1 MPWATNEVKL
11 QTSLS
16 AFHSNDPSLSSLFPN
31 LLLFW
36 FPRQWFRLHSRLS
49 HSRPPQSG
57 YYTHRVPWDA
67 THNGRSLGCLPR
79 RVLGGCGYL
88 LHISTPEPHPHGG
101 SEDLAVLEPLYL
113 INRAQWR
120 KPLWRAG
127 ATVTRWLAEMRVP
140 TAFSSSAPHI
150 IMEAVWIIFTPK
162 PFKGSLEQFP
172 ILFLQLQILLSVA
185 RTYDLF
191 GGESEEMDCF
201 LFEI

>member
-36 FPRQWFRLHSRLS
+36 FPQGQWFRFHSRLS

-67 THNGRSLGCLPR
+67 THTRRSFGCLPR
-79 RVLGGCGYL
+79 RVLGGCGNL
-88 LHISTPEPHPHGG
+88 LHISTPEPHLHGG
-101 SEDLAVLEPLYL
+101 SEDLGVLEPLYL
-113 INRAQWR
+113 INRVQWR

-127 ATVTRWLAEMRVP
+127 ATVTRWLAEVRVP

-150 IMEAVWIIFTPK
+150 IMEAFWIIFTPN
-162 PFKGSLEQFP
+162 PF
-172 ILFLQLQILLSVA
+172 
-185 RTYDLF
+185 
-191 GGESEEMDCF
+191 
-201 LFEI
+201 